1 MSRRSGRRARTPEDV
16 ELNITAFMNLMVI
29 LVPFLLITAVFTHLT
44 VLDINL
50 PTSTQGN
57 NKAPNKKS
65 FEINIIMGK
74 KHFVVS
80 DNNNRVIKKIK
91 TYKTGGHF
99 KILNNVLKQIKVRY
113 PEKTNITILSQ
124 QNSSYE
130 SLIKTMDSVRV
141 FNAVENGEIIQIEL
155 FPNISIGDAPILD
168 GGAS

>member
-1 MSRRSGRRARTPEDV
+1 MSRRRRARTPENV
-16 ELNITAFMNLMVI
+16 ELDITAFMNLMVI

-50 PTSTQGN
+50 PTSTQSNG
-57 NKAPNKKS
+57 ASPDKKS
-65 FEINIIMGK
+65 FEINVIMGK
-74 KHFVVS
+74 KYFVVS
-80 DNNNRVIKKIK
+80 DNRNRVIKKIQ
-91 TYKTGGHF
+91 TYTTGGHY

-141 FNAVENGEIIQIEL
+141 FNAVEDGELVQVEL
-155 FPNISIGDAPILD
+155 FPNISIGDAPKFK
-168 GGAS
+168 

>member
-1 MSRRSGRRARTPEDV
+1 MSRRSGRRARTPESV

-50 PTSTQGN
+50 PTSSQAN
-57 NKAPNKKS
+57 NNSADKKS
-65 FEINIIMGK
+65 FEINVVMGK

-80 DNNNRVIKKIK
+80 DNHNRVIKKIK
-91 TYKTGGHF
+91 TYETGGHF
-99 KILNNVLKQIKVRY
+99 KILNNVLKQIKINY

-141 FNAVENGEIIQIEL
+141 FNALEDGELVQVEL
-155 FPNISIGDAPILD
+155 FPNISIGDAPKFK
-168 GGAS
+168 

>member
-1 MSRRSGRRARTPEDV
+1 MSRRSGRRARTPENV

-50 PTSTQGN
+50 PTSTQSN
-57 NKAPNKKS
+57 SASPNKKT
-65 FEINIIMGK
+65 FEINVIMGK

-80 DNNNRVIKKIK
+80 DNRNRVIKKIP
-91 TYKTGGHF
+91 TYTTGGHY

-141 FNAVENGEIIQIEL
+141 FNAVEDGELVQVEL
-155 FPNISIGDAPILD
+155 FPNISIGDAPKFK
-168 GGAS
+168 